1 VIADGS
7 IGTASSIPSRLRHE
21 DLRMPAEAERG
32 PRLQTGHLLLW
43 VVGCAV
49 GFAVLR
55 AIVPAD
61 LATGRQRLMLLSSNV
76 VWGTAFGT
84 VLTGCGLMAY
94 RRWRGGARYPSRAG
108 HWLLLR
114 DLAVDVSWMIR
125 PPLLTAIGA
134 IVLIINLAFLWAV
147 RRRLTPRWIAVFV
160 VSALFSAVR
169 MIAFVAFDFYQMVWL
184 LASMRL
190 IGIGFSLADAVVILR
205 AIGRDRRSGVPTDG
219 MHRLG
224 AVTMLAIDAMNVIFD
239 LAFAV
244 W

>member
-1 VIADGS
+1 MRAEATRGP
-7 IGTASSIPSRLRHE
+7 G
-21 DLRMPAEAERG
+21 LRM
-32 PRLQTGHLLLW
+32 GHLLLW

-49 GFAVLR
+49 GFAVMR

-61 LATGRQRLMLLSSNV
+61 LATGQQRMMLLSSNI
-76 VWGTAFGT
+76 VWGTALGT

-94 RRWRGGARYPSRAG
+94 RRWRGDARYPSRAG

-114 DLAVDVSWMIR
+114 NLAVDAMWMIR
-125 PPLLTAIGA
+125 PPLLSAIGV
-134 IVLIINLAFLWAV
+134 IVLIINLAFLWVV
-147 RRRLTPRWIAVFV
+147 RRRLPLRWVAVFV

-169 MIAFVAFDFYQMVWL
+169 VVVFIAFDFYQTVWL

-190 IGIGFSLADAVVILR
+190 IGIGFSLADALVILR
-205 AIGRDRRSGVPTDG
+205 AIGRDRHAGVPTDG

-224 AVTMLAIDAMNVIFD
+224 VVTMLAIDAMNVILD